1 MLCYRCGSH
10 APDGSESCGACGQKF
25 TSDPALARSTS
36 SASLTPRKPP
46 PLPAEAFA
54 FREGDIV
61 DSRYRIQA
69 LIGTG
74 PIGQVYKAFDQE
86 LDITV
91 ALKAISP
98 KLMQTPEERKSF
110 AREIRLARKFSHQNL
125 VHVHAD
131 GTANN
136 WPFFTMQLLEGLT
149 LRRIIDLRRE
159 KDERFSLAEVEP
171 ILAQIAAALDA
182 AHEVGPH
189 GGVKP
194 ENVIVLPDLLKLTDF
209 GLGLALPRQPFIAA
223 QRAKGAHAYFAPEYL
238 AGQEDVDRHIDVFA
252 MGVILGEM
260 LAGVRPEGGQV
271 PELRQTAPHLPAA
284 IEALYRRALNE
295 NPLSRH
301 GTAAEFISELS
312 AIVAENPGD
321 DGRGAV
327 DDELSIDAEVTPDAA
342 EVPPPLPPGASGQP
356 TDSTPPPIPEEGAR
370 AKPSRTS
377 RGKARKK
384 SSPSLLLIVALGI
397 AISAPLAWLA
407 LRHKLL
413 PAATEPVVALTPR
426 ASLPEIEPTPAQ
438 NAASAAAPVALAPSR
453 PEVVVP
459 PPAPPQAMGAT
470 AAHGAAPEGTPPAA
484 ATTAIE
490 APPKS
495 AASEGRQPPHAVD
508 RQAAGKEPKEASAS
522 VVAVSK
528 EQKPVKDAAPAV
540 QKPRERKSDEV
551 SASAPAKTASVKPAA
566 KAACPPQMKLIR
578 AGTFKAGTTADDP
591 MRGFGERN
599 IESVSMPAYC
609 IDLYEYPNRRG
620 ASPKGG
626 VTYAMAEAACAKEGK
641 RLCTENE
648 WERACKG
655 ARNYRFPYGNTFDD
669 EICNTQTPSGRPR
682 DAKSSGESPR
692 CLSSFGVADLAGNLA
707 EWTSSPYNTRGAGK
721 AIKGGAANRPD
732 HASRCSARRNG
743 PVNKADA
750 DAYVGFRCCAD
761 AK

>member
-1 MLCYRCGSH
+1 M
-10 APDGSESCGACGQKF
+10 
-25 TSDPALARSTS
+25 
-36 SASLTPRKPP
+36 
-46 PLPAEAFA
+46 
-54 FREGDIV
+54 
-61 DSRYRIQA
+61 
-69 LIGTG
+69 
-74 PIGQVYKAFDQE
+74 
-86 LDITV
+86 

-171 ILAQIAAALDA
+171 IFAQIAAALGA

-223 QRAKGAHAYFAPEYL
+223 QRAKRAHAYFAPEYL
-238 AGQEDVDRHIDVFA
+238 AGQEDVDRHIDIYA

-271 PELRQTAPHLPAA
+271 PQLRQAAPHLPAA

-301 GTAAEFISELS
+301 DTAAEFLSELS
-312 AIVAENPGD
+312 AIIADLPGD
-321 DGRGAV
+321 EDLGPTDQAT
-327 DDELSIDAEVTPDAA
+327 LLDAEPTPDAA
-342 EVPPPLPPGASGQP
+342 ELPPPLPPAAAGQP
-356 TDSTPPPIPEEGAR
+356 TAVPVPPPTPAGSA
-370 AKPSRTS
+370 
-377 RGKARKK
+377 RGKTNRAVGGKSKKK
-384 SSPSLLLIVALGI
+384 SSLSLLLIALLGI

-407 LRHKLL
+407 LRHRLL
-413 PAATEPVVALTPR
+413 PVASQTAVSEATR
-426 ASLPEIEPTPAQ
+426 AQLPQLLPKDMPPDAQ
-438 NAASAAAPVALAPSR
+438 NSAQMPVSAVSPTAPVPSQPQAAMPPVPQATDASGHATVPDVAPMPSAASANGAPSTGSAPTRPAPVPDDARATPQRQTEAAASTAAKDKPSAVLAGEQKSDHAPS
-453 PEVVVP
+453 
-459 PPAPPQAMGAT
+459 
-470 AAHGAAPEGTPPAA
+470 
-484 ATTAIE
+484 
-490 APPKS
+490 
-495 AASEGRQPPHAVD
+495 
-508 RQAAGKEPKEASAS
+508 
-522 VVAVSK
+522 
-528 EQKPVKDAAPAV
+528 PAV
-540 QKPRERKSDEV
+540 QKPQEKTADAGS
-551 SASAPAKTASVKPAA
+551 SASATKAASAKPSA
-566 KAACPPQMKLIR
+566 KAACPPQMKLIP

-591 MRGFGERN
+591 MRGFGERS
-599 IESVSMPAYC
+599 IESVAMPAYC
-609 IDLYEYPNRRG
+609 IDLYEYPNRKG
-620 ASPKGG
+620 ATPKGG

-655 ARNYRFPYGNTFDD
+655 ARNYRFPYGNAFDD

-682 DAKSSGESPR
+682 EAKPSGESKR
-692 CLSSFGVADLAGNLA
+692 CLSSFGIADLSGNLA
-707 EWTSSPYNTRGAGK
+707 EWTSSPYNARGAGK

-750 DAYVGFRCCAD
+750 DTYVGFRCCA
-761 AK
+761 KPR